1 MFLWAKKAKAKSKA
15 RLNDLYVSKITECP
29 TIITYLN
36 LHKKNM

>member
-29 TIITYLN
+29 TYNN
-36 LHKKNM
+36 LFELT